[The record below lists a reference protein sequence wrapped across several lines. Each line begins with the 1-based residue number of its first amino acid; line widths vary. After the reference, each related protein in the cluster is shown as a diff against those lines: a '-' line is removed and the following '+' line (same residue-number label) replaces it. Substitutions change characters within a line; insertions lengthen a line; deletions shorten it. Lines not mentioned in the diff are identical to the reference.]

1 MNPRLRIAG
10 RAGAGLG
17 LAALSGI
24 LITLAFPPYNLW
36 PLIWMGFVPGIVAQ
50 FRVLPSRASGLAYG
64 VMIGGFF
71 WGYFGPMFAGTV
83 WFMEWL
89 PLIVGVIAT
98 LLSNGDRVFHE
109 RTGYRWLVLHGAVV
123 WVGIE
128 AMRGFLPVIGTG
140 GFVAYAL
147 YDQPWLLQPVGLFSI
162 YGLSLLV
169 MLVNYAVGAGVI
181 ALLDR
186 RRSLQAPMTGISAG
200 LAWRWGIGV
209 AAVLLAWV
217 ALSLSLLGQAA
228 APGPSI
234 RVAAV
239 QPADSP
245 SSELQLQKLIGQTR
259 QAAAQGAQL
268 VVWPEG
274 ALAFDPQVSHTA
286 QLRALV
292 RETGVYL
299 ALGYG
304 AHSAAGWRNEAILIA
319 PDGTFQGPYGKDHPV
334 VWLGET
340 SLTGG
345 TYPTLQTNLG
355 PIGIIICYDLNFTD
369 TARKITAGGARLIAV
384 PSNDWPGL
392 AEKQYTY
399 LALRAVENR
408 VTLIKADSR
417 YDSAVIDPTGRIVSR
432 AVAPTAQQTIVVA
445 SVPLGQANAP
455 LIALQDWVGWLCIA
469 GVGGFIVLAQRA
481 GRRAAKGGTAQLGNA
496 ARPAAPA
503 GTAPGP

>member
-1 MNPRLRIAG
+1 MNPRVQAAG
-10 RAGAGLG
+10 RIVAGLA

-36 PLIWMGFVPGIVAQ
+36 PLIWIGFVPGIVAQ
-50 FRVLPSRASGLAYG
+50 FRVMPARAGGLAYG

-71 WGYFGPMFAGTV
+71 WGYFGPMFANTV

-128 AMRGFLPVIGTG
+128 ALRGFLPVIGTG

-162 YGLSLLV
+162 YGLSLLI
-169 MLVNYAVGAGVI
+169 MLVNYALGAG
-181 ALLDR
+181 ALALMDR
-186 RRSLQAPMTGISAG
+186 RRPLDAATTRISAG
-200 LAWRWGIGV
+200 FARRWAIGV

-217 ALSLSLLGQAA
+217 ALSMSLLGQAA
-228 APGPSI
+228 APGSGI

-239 QPADSP
+239 QPEDSP
-245 SSELQLQKLIGQTR
+245 TGAVQLQQLSAQTR

-274 ALAFDPQVSHTA
+274 ALLFDPQVSNTA

-304 AHSAAGWRNEAILIA
+304 IQSASGWRNEAILLT
-319 PDGTFQGPYGKDHPV
+319 PDGTFEGPYGKDHPV

-345 TYPTLQTNLG
+345 TYPTFQTRLG
-355 PIGIIICYDLNFTD
+355 TIGIIIC
-369 TARKITAGGARLIAV
+369 
-384 PSNDWPGL
+384 
-392 AEKQYTY
+392 
-399 LALRAVENR
+399 
-408 VTLIKADSR
+408 
-417 YDSAVIDPTGRIVSR
+417 
-432 AVAPTAQQTIVVA
+432 
-445 SVPLGQANAP
+445 
-455 LIALQDWVGWLCIA
+455 
-469 GVGGFIVLAQRA
+469 
-481 GRRAAKGGTAQLGNA
+481 
-496 ARPAAPA
+496 
-503 GTAPGP
+503 

>member
-304 AHSAAGWRNEAILIA
+304 AHSA
-319 PDGTFQGPYGKDHPV
+319 
-334 VWLGET
+334 
-340 SLTGG
+340 
-345 TYPTLQTNLG
+345 
-355 PIGIIICYDLNFTD
+355 
-369 TARKITAGGARLIAV
+369 
-384 PSNDWPGL
+384 
-392 AEKQYTY
+392 
-399 LALRAVENR
+399 
-408 VTLIKADSR
+408 
-417 YDSAVIDPTGRIVSR
+417 
-432 AVAPTAQQTIVVA
+432 
-445 SVPLGQANAP
+445 
-455 LIALQDWVGWLCIA
+455 
-469 GVGGFIVLAQRA
+469 
-481 GRRAAKGGTAQLGNA
+481 
-496 ARPAAPA
+496 
-503 GTAPGP
+503 

>member
-1 MNPRLRIAG
+1 MNSRTRTVGRI
-10 RAGAGLG
+10 GAGLG

-36 PLIWMGFVPGIVAQ
+36 PLIWIGFVPGIVAQ
-50 FRVLPSRASGLAYG
+50 FRVMPARIGGLAYG

-71 WGYFGPMFAGTV
+71 WGYFGPMFANTV
-83 WFMEWL
+83 GFMEWL
-89 PLIVGVIAT
+89 PLFVGVIAT
-98 LLSNGDRVFHE
+98 ALSNGDRLFHE
-109 RTGYRWLVLHGAVV
+109 RTGYRWFVLHGAVV

-128 AMRGFLPVIGTG
+128 ALRGFLPVIGTG

-169 MLVNYAVGAGVI
+169 MVVNYAL
-181 ALLDR
+181 ALGILALIDR
-186 RRSLQAPMTGISAG
+186 RRRLDASGIRIRSG
-200 LAWRWGIGV
+200 LARRWGIGV

-217 ALSLSLLGQAA
+217 ALSMSLLGQAA

-234 RVAAV
+234 RVAAI
-239 QPADSP
+239 QPEDSP
-245 SSELQLQKLIGQTR
+245 TVELHVQNLIAQTR
-259 QAAAQGAQL
+259 QAAGQGAQL

-274 ALAFDPQVSHTA
+274 ALPFDPQVSHSA
-286 QLRALV
+286 ELRALV

-304 AHSAAGWRNEAILIA
+304 VHSVAGWRNEAVLIA

-345 TYPTLQTNLG
+345 TYPTYETRLG
-355 PIGIIICYDLNFTD
+355 TIGTIICYDLNFTD
-369 TARKITAGGARLIAV
+369 TARKITANGARLIAV

-392 AEKQYTY
+392 AEKQYTN

-417 YDSAVIDPTGRIVSR
+417 YDSAVIDPTGRIANR
-432 AVAPTAQQTIVVA
+432 AVSAQPLQTLVIA
-445 SVPLGQANAP
+445 DVPLGQGNAP
-455 LIALQDWVGWLCIA
+455 LIYLGDWVGWLCIA
-469 GVGGFIVLAQRA
+469 GVGGFIVLARLA
-481 GRRAAKGGTAQLGNA
+481 GRRAAKVGSV
-496 ARPAAPA
+496 PA
-503 GTAPGP
+503 GPAPLPQTPGAA